1 MTKPD
6 SAAAGLTRMALGKQR
21 AFTEGWFAAGRSGMR
36 GENPAPV
43 MAAASP
49 ARRRVGANLSGP
61 RKTRA
66 ATTSPFPRLK
76 RLGQTEAVE

>member
-1 MTKPD
+1 MAKPD

-61 RKTRA
+61 RKT
-66 ATTSPFPRLK
+66 
-76 RLGQTEAVE
+76 